1 MRISQNEVT
10 KLKKPDRYV
19 FPAIFT
25 EVEDG
30 AWEVCFPDIENG
42 FTAAESLEQAILEAK
57 FVLEDILY
65 FTEKEKLSIS
75 ASTPLGDIK
84 APKGAIVQLVVADM
98 QPVRREY
105 GQKAVKKTL
114 SIPAWM
120 EDELKQRSEINV
132 SQVLQEA
139 LKRELKRSA

>member
-1 MRISQNEVT
+1 MK
-10 KLKKPDRYV
+10 KLDRYV

-57 FVLEDILY
+57 YVLEDILY
-65 FTEKEKLSIS
+65 FTEKEKLSIP
-75 ASTPLGDIK
+75 APTPLCDIK
-84 APKGAIVQLVVADM
+84 APKSAIVQLVVADM
-98 QPVRREY
+98 VPVRREY
-105 GQKAVKKTL
+105 GQKSVKKTL

-120 EDELKQRSEINV
+120 EEELKQRPDINV

-139 LKRELKRSA
+139 LKQELKLSA